1 MGDPVLRTGA
11 PLSVELGPGLLG
23 NIFDGIQRPL
33 KDIAKLAGDC
43 FIPRGVAVTSL
54 DTVKQWE
61 FNPTVQVGDRVT
73 GGDIYGTVPENTLI
87 DHKLMLAPGA
97 MGNVSYIA
105 APGNYTVDDEVIEVE
120 FDGKKTKYSM
130 KQLWPV
136 RSPRPV
142 AKKFLAN
149 TPLLTG
155 QRGSGRALPWYSG
168 RHVRHSRCL
177 WLRQDRH
184 FTGSVQVQ

>member
-61 FNPTVQVGDRVT
+61 LNPTVQVGDRVT

-97 MGNVSYIA
+97 PRLVG
-105 APGNYTVDDEVIEVE
+105 PLED
-120 FDGKKTKYSM
+120 
-130 KQLWPV
+130 V
-136 RSPRPV
+136 R
-142 AKKFLAN
+142 
-149 TPLLTG
+149 G
-155 QRGSGRALPWYSG
+155 
-168 RHVRHSRCL
+168 
-177 WLRQDRH
+177 
-184 FTGSVQVQ
+184 